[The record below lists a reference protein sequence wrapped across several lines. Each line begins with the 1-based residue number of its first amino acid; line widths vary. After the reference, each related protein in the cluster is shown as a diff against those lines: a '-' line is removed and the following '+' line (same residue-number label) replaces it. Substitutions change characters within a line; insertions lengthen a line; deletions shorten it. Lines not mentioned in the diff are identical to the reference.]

1 MVGVAVKF
9 IARTPDDLPRI
20 GQAIRKQ
27 LEAGPVAVTYE
38 PAKSTRSLEQNAKL
52 HAMLG
57 DIARQRQW
65 GGQWLD
71 IEDWK
76 RLFVSAWCRANKE
89 SVRLMPALDGH
100 GMDVIY
106 RRTSKL
112 SVTEMIDLIEF
123 VTWWAVENDV
133 RLAA

>member
-1 MVGVAVKF
+1 MKF
-9 IARTPDDLPRI
+9 LARIPDDLPRI
-20 GQAIRKQ
+20 GKAIRDM
-27 LEAGPVAVTYE
+27 LPSGPVRVTVE
-38 PAKSTRSLEQNAKL
+38 PHKPNRSAEQNARL

-89 SVRLMPALDGH
+89 SIRLMPALDGH

-123 VTWWAVENDV
+123 VQWWAAENGV